1 MGKFCTKCGKP
12 IQDNIKFCPHCGA
25 AVETVS
31 SGQASSY
38 QPVSSA
44 VNRTPSYQSQ
54 QRRLLTNRRASRIE
68 TKHYFSITGRIS
80 RKTYVKRFLIL
91 MAISIVC
98 HIAFMLDVTLI
109 SVLALCLVLILCV
122 SSIML
127 AVRRFHDVGK
137 SGFYWL
143 LFLVPVANI
152 FALYLLF
159 GKNGMPRPNAY
170 GEVPLE

>member
-1 MGKFCTKCGKP
+1 MGKFCAKCGQP

-31 SGQASSY
+31 SEQVSSY

-44 VNRTPSYQSQ
+44 VKRTPSYPVQ
-54 QRRLLTNRRASRIE
+54 QHHNIRSD
-68 TKHYFSITGRIS
+68 YFSITGRIS
-80 RKTYVKRFLIL
+80 RKTYVIRFLIL
-91 MAISIVC
+91 MAILIVC
-98 HIAFMLDVTLI
+98 HIAFMLDGTLI
-109 SVLALCLVLILCV
+109 SVLASCLALILCV
-122 SSIML
+122 SSVTL
-127 AVRRFHDVGK
+127 AIRRFHDVGK

-159 GKNGMPRPNAY
+159 GKNGTPGPNAY
-170 GEVPLE
+170 GEAPLE

>member
-1 MGKFCTKCGKP
+1 MGTFCTKCGKP

-31 SGQASSY
+31 SGQVSSY
-38 QPVSSA
+38 QSVSSA

-54 QRRLLTNRRASRIE
+54 QRHNIRSD
-68 TKHYFSITGRIS
+68 YFSITGRIS
-80 RKTYVKRFLIL
+80 RKTYVRRFLIL

-98 HIAFMLDVTLI
+98 HIAFMLDVTFI
-109 SVLALCLVLILCV
+109 SVLASCLVLIPCV
-122 SSIML
+122 SSIIL

-159 GKNGMPRPNAY
+159 GKNGTPGPNAY
-170 GEVPLE
+170 GEAPLE

>member
-31 SGQASSY
+31 SGQVSSY
-38 QPVSSA
+38 QSVSSA

-54 QRRLLTNRRASRIE
+54 QRHNIRSD
-68 TKHYFSITGRIS
+68 YFSITGRIS
-80 RKTYVKRFLIL
+80 RKTYVRRFLIL

-98 HIAFMLDVTLI
+98 HIAFMLDVTFI
-109 SVLALCLVLILCV
+109 SVLASCLVLILCV

-127 AVRRFHDVGK
+127 L
-137 SGFYWL
+137 SGAFMMSVNL
-143 LFLVPVANI
+143 GFI
-152 FALYLLF
+152 GFF
-159 GKNGMPRPNAY
+159 F
-170 GEVPLE
+170 